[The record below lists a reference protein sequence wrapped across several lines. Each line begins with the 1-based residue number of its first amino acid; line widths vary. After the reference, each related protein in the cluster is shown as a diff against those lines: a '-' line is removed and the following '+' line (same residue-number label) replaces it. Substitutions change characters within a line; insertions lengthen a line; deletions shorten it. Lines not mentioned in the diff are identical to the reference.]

1 MAGTKELSASWEV
14 VQVIRVEV
22 PDAAS
27 ASGLVRRLT
36 GAFEPTSVV
45 LDANSREVRVE
56 ENGKSRR
63 AVARILS
70 SIEVWLR
77 EADVDSTTVWLGDAQ
92 YTVARP
98 RVAATNGASV
108 RAIIDFRVDVERVGA
123 SCAVIALAG
132 EVDMYTA
139 PAVESELLRVID
151 AGACE
156 VVVDLTG
163 ASFIDASL
171 LRVLTRAHKQLHGRL
186 SIVSADSNLT
196 RLFEITGLDS
206 VFAIHAARAR
216 ATRKRAV
223 V

>member
-1 MAGTKELSASWEV
+1 M
-14 VQVIRVEV
+14 IRVEV
-22 PDAAS
+22 RDAAS
-27 ASGLVRRLT
+27 ASGLVQRLT

-45 LDANSREVRVE
+45 LDANGGEVRIK

-63 AVARILS
+63 AVARILG

-77 EADVDSTTVWLGDAQ
+77 EADVDSTTVWLGDVQ
-92 YTVARP
+92 YTLARP
-98 RVAATNGASV
+98 RVAATNGHSV
-108 RAIIDFRVDVERVGA
+108 NAIVDFSVEVERVGA
-123 SCAVIALAG
+123 SCAVIALTG

-151 AGACE
+151 AGARE

-163 ASFIDASL
+163 TSFIDATL
-171 LRVLTRAHKQLHGRL
+171 LGVLTAAHKQLHGRL
-186 SIVSADSNLT
+186 SIVYGDSNLT

-206 VFAIHAARAR
+206 VFAIYAARAG